1 MDREEVKEKV
11 YSILN
16 SSGFGNIIDENY
28 YFNNDLGLDS
38 MDVVEFTIEIE
49 KEFNIA
55 LSDENMEALY
65 HLNVGKAI
73 DMIHDQVK

>member
-28 YFNNDLGLDS
+28 YHFFYGS
-38 MDVVEFTIEIE
+38 VS
-49 KEFNIA
+49 NI
-55 LSDENMEALY
+55 LIVN
-65 HLNVGKAI
+65 K
-73 DMIHDQVK
+73 